1 MSDYGN
7 PSYWENRY
15 TEQEGKTFDWLENY
29 SAVKPYIER
38 FFQESK
44 EIKTLVLGCGNAEYS
59 EDMYDDGYHDI
70 HNIDISPVVIE

>member
-1 MSDYGN
+1 M
-7 PSYWENRY
+7 
-15 TEQEGKTFDWLENY
+15 
-29 SAVKPYIER
+29 KPYIER

-59 EDMYDDGYHDI
+59 EDMYDDGFHDI